1 MQSRGFYL
9 KDILKI
15 ALPIMLGN
23 IGFIMIGVGDVVVAG
38 RHSTDTLA
46 AISLATAIT
55 NCLLMLGIGILA
67 SVSSIL
73 ANYRGGGIEAEKYFY
88 PSLKFAMILALITSC
103 LIFAT
108 IPLIDLMGF
117 EAKLVPMIKEYFFI
131 TGFATFGGYL
141 HCMAREYLQ
150 AFEIVLFPNILNIIC
165 IFLNIGLNILFV
177 FGCGVIPEMGAVGL
191 ALASLITRYF
201 MGIVLFLYCYKR
213 VKIRSEKVAG
223 YYKDLLRV
231 GVPSSLAI
239 MIEFIGF
246 NAIAII
252 MGRVAGIYAAAH
264 NLLTTLTSVSFML
277 PFSISI
283 ATSVKVGFSNG
294 SKDYAALKRYALTGL
309 NTCIGIMAFSGL
321 VIYLFPEF
329 LVSLFTIDKELIDVC
344 LPIAAVL
351 CFFQIFDGMQV
362 ALAGIFRGMKQ
373 TKIVMLSNFIGYW
386 LISFP
391 IGLLLGFKYNMNL
404 LGFWYGIFIG
414 SIVLCSIML
423 ISLVRKFRKL
433 EA

>member
-1 MQSRGFYL
+1 MQSRGFYI

-15 ALPIMLGN
+15 ALPILLGN

-67 SVSSIL
+67 SISSIL
-73 ANYRGGGIEAEKYFY
+73 ANYRGAGIEAEKYFY

-103 LIFAT
+103 LIFTT

-117 EAKLVPMIKEYFFI
+117 EARLVPMIKEYFFI

-141 HCMAREYLQ
+141 HCMSREDLQ
-150 AFEIVLFPNILNIIC
+150 AFEIVLFPNILNILC
-165 IFLNIGLNILFV
+165 IFLNIGLNVMFV
-177 FGCGVIPEMGAVGL
+177 FGCGPIPEMGAVGL

-201 MGIVLFLYCYKR
+201 MGIVLFLYCFKR
-213 VKIRSEKVAG
+213 VKIRSEKVRG
-223 YYKDLLRV
+223 YYKDLLKV
-231 GVPSSLAI
+231 GLPSSLAI

-246 NAIAII
+246 NAITII
-252 MGRVAGIYAAAH
+252 MGRVSGVYAAAH

-277 PFSISI
+277 PLSVSI

-294 SKDYAALKRYALTGL
+294 AKDYLSLKRYALTGF
-309 NTCIGIMAFSGL
+309 NTCIGIMACFAF
-321 VIYLFPEF
+321 IIWMFPEF
-329 LVSLFTIDKELIDVC
+329 LVSLFTVDEELVKVC
-344 LPIAAVL
+344 LPIVMIL

-362 ALAGIFRGMKQ
+362 ALSGIFRGMKK

-386 LISFP
+386 LVSFP
-391 IGLLLGFKYNMNL
+391 IGFLLGFKYNMNL
-404 LGFWYGIFIG
+404 LGFWYGIISG

-423 ISLVRKFRKL
+423 ISLLRKFRKL